1 MSCKFYTRAR
11 LKPVSPEIWIQMITY
26 YDAGGPFTVEQ
37 FLAISQNAKTAP
49 PNDLRQESKPL
60 PFQRERQIHDL
71 LKKKQPKKLFGDI
84 ALVLQKYR
92 KGI

>member
-1 MSCKFYTRAR
+1 MSCKDLYEGETQT
-11 LKPVSPEIWIQMITY
+11 VSAEIYIQMIPC

-60 PFQRERQIHDL
+60 FFL
-71 LKKKQPKKLFGDI
+71 LLRDRPEI
-84 ALVLQKYR
+84 R
-92 KGI
+92 

>member
-1 MSCKFYTRAR
+1 MTCRAKIYTRAR
-11 LKPVSPEIWIQMITY
+11 LKPVSPEIYIQVITY

-49 PNDLRQESKPL
+49 NDLDNNL
-60 PFQRERQIHDL
+60 NLYFFFQLETA
-71 LKKKQPKKLFGDI
+71 LKSHFGDT